1 MNFGYNFDFKE
12 SVIMFDFM
20 DSDAFIIGLEI
31 VFLLFIAYDA
41 WKYSKTKKREYII
54 NIVLAIGFAIW
65 VLYPFYTKY
74 YTWEEKQREDMIQS
88 CLGEHNASYCRC
100 VDDNIFKTYDY
111 NTFKAIDQNNDKD
124 FLAFIGDVEKG
135 CLED

>member
-12 SVIMFDFM
+12 SALMFDFM
-20 DSDAFIIGLEI
+20 DSDGFIIGLEI
-31 VFLLFIAYDA
+31 VFLLFIGYDA
-41 WKYSKTKKREYII
+41 WKYAKTKKREYII

-74 YTWEEKQREDMIQS
+74 YTWEDKDRESLMQN
-88 CLGEHNASYCRC
+88 CLNDHNASYCSC
-100 VDDNIFKTYDY
+100 INNNIFKEYELK
-111 NTFKAIDQNNDKD
+111 TFEAIDQNNDKD
-124 FLAFIGDVEKG
+124 FLEFIEDVKKG